1 MLGSN
6 SFEQDIWPLSS
17 TWSLVNWLFTGR
29 IILYGVG
36 PVGAG
41 SCLYGDISVHNKII
55 DTYTLRKYFIGDYTK
70 IYNSIHGGL
79 EFFNVR

>member
-1 MLGSN
+1 M
-6 SFEQDIWPLSS
+6 
-17 TWSLVNWLFTGR
+17 
-29 IILYGVG
+29 YGVG